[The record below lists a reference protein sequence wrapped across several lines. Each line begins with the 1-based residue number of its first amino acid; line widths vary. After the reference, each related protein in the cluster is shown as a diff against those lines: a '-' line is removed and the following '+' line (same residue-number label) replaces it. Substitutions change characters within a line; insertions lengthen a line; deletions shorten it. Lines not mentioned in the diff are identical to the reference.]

1 MRTLFRS
8 LWLAA
13 PVALC
18 TACGN
23 PEVDNQA
30 FLDAA
35 AAEPG
40 AEVTSSGLVYREL
53 EAGTGAKPLLSSD
66 TVEVEYA
73 GRLTDGT
80 LFDNGTIQIRLNQ
93 VIPCWTEGVAKMGE
107 GGRSK
112 LTCPPSIAY
121 GASGSG
127 PIPGNAVLVFEV
139 KLIDVIGR

>member
-1 MRTLFRS
+1 MRHSLRTL
-8 LWLAA
+8 LMVTL
-13 PVALC
+13 L
-18 TACGN
+18 TACAN
-23 PEVDNQA
+23 TEAENQA

-40 AEVTSSGLVYREL
+40 AEVTASGLVYLEM
-53 EAGTGAKPLLSSD
+53 EAGTGAQPLLSSD
-66 TVEVEYA
+66 TVVVEYV

-80 LFDNGTIQIRLNQ
+80 LFDDGSIEIRLNQ
-93 VIPCWTEGVAKMGE
+93 VISCWTEGVAKMAE

-112 LTCPPSIAY
+112 LTCPPSLAY

-139 KLIDVIGR
+139 KLIDVVGR